1 MHTKVTQDLV
11 RMVSDIS
18 GVQKRDILT
27 DVDLDEYGFDSIT
40 LTELSNNL
48 NQMLDI
54 HVTPAVFLRYLKLLL
69 KICVNTCMKNIQV
82 NLILIIEKMILNQS
96 MLIVNKNLL
105 IQNPNLL

>member
-1 MHTKVTQDLV
+1 
-11 RMVSDIS
+11 MVSDIS